1 MHINTSLLYMFM
13 FLTYN
18 VHVHTVYTFFC
29 ETYMYMYVHMYICYI
44 VYIHCIHRFKDA
56 WSYAQAL
63 ESAGCWNELA
73 EAALY
78 HLEIQLGTSCT
89 YIYIYVHFNQKTS
102 NK

>member
-1 MHINTSLLYMFM
+1 MYMYILYIHF
-13 FLTYN
+13 FVKL
-18 VHVHTVYTFFC
+18 VH
-29 ETYMYMYVHMYICYI
+29 YMYVHMYICYI

-78 HLEIQLGTSCT
+78 HLEIELGTLQCTCT
-89 YIYIYVHFNQKTS
+89 YMYISTKRLIISRYTCTSKTVS
-102 NK
+102 D